1 MSNKVPVGIVGIG
14 VYLPKKIMTAK
25 EISDATGGVWSED
38 AVRNKLGINQKRIPS
53 DEACDGTQEMGA
65 LAALDCLN
73 NTGID
78 PMEIDVILCFGEE
91 WREYPLTTSACYI
104 QDRIGAKNAW
114 GIDVQNRCCTT
125 VSAMKLAKDILLS
138 DDECNTILVAGGYR
152 NCDFIDFTDSGVS
165 FMFNLAAGGA
175 ALIMRKGYEKNQL
188 LGTHIM
194 SDGSVVHT
202 CGSKIGGITEPVT
215 AENVKEFG
223 MLRLMDSPKMKGLLN
238 TVSMPNWYHCIDEA
252 LRKSGKTRADIGYL
266 DILHIKRSGH
276 LAMLKDLGLTEDQT
290 IYLEDYGHVG
300 QVDQILSLKLG
311 LEAGKVKPGT
321 LVCMIAAGIGYTWAA
336 NVIQWG

>member
-1 MSNKVPVGIVGIG
+1 MSEKVPVGIVGIG

-38 AVRNKLGINQKRIPS
+38 AVKNKLGIIQKYVPS
-53 DEACDGTQEMGA
+53 DEPCDGTQEMGA
-65 LAALDCLN
+65 LAALDCLK

-78 PMEIDVILCFGEE
+78 PLDIDAILCFGEE
-91 WREYPLTTSACYI
+91 WKEYPLTTSACYN

-114 GIDVQNRCCTT
+114 RIHVKNRCCTK
-125 VSAMKLAKDILLS
+125 VSAMKLAKDILIA
-138 DDECNTILVAGGYR
+138 DDEVKTILVAGGYR

-165 FMFNLAAGGA
+165 FMFNLAAGGGA
-175 ALIMRKGYEKNQL
+175 VILQKGYEKNQL

-194 SDGSVVHT
+194 TDGSVVHT
-202 CGSKIGGITEPVT
+202 CGSRIGGITEPVT

-252 LRKSGKTRADIGYL
+252 LRKSGKTREDIGYL

-276 LAMLKDLGLTEDQT
+276 LGMLRDLGLTEDQT
-290 IYLEDYGHVG
+290 IYLENYGHVG

-321 LVCMIAAGIGYTWAA
+321 VVCMIAAGIGYTWAA